1 VFELALSIISI
12 RFSKALKL
20 RFLAFAMTSFT
31 PDASGDLGLN
41 LIYEEAT
48 SKAPQKG
55 KKPKKRNK
63 YERRREKSRRVVGE
77 KQVAS
82 TATATATAT
91 ACEAQEPVRAATNE
105 HMTVEIEAEAITSG
119 PAPIEEVEER
129 TPAQPQP
136 ESAEEVFLTT
146 NELPHPP
153 DKPITEEPAA
163 SRKTHKT
170 TTLEDDEERAK
181 YMAEFHARPY
191 EMDRRSGASSRI
203 APSKASTHLFQDET
217 GCAQLGLHARLTT
230 CLTSRFHLERPT
242 VIQQRALSALEN
254 KGDANLFVQSETGSG
269 KTLAFL
275 LPIIQVR
282 ESLETNFEE
291 ESCPRESNT
300 VMVKT

>member
-1 VFELALSIISI
+1 
-12 RFSKALKL
+12 
-20 RFLAFAMTSFT
+20 MTSFT

-41 LIYEEAT
+41 LVYKEAT

-55 KKPKKRNK
+55 KKPRKRNK

-82 TATATATAT
+82 TATATA
-91 ACEAQEPVRAATNE
+91 CEAKEPVRAATNE
-105 HMTVEIEAEAITSG
+105 HMTVEIEAEATTSG
-119 PAPIEEVEER
+119 PTPIEEVEEL

-146 NELPHPP
+146 NKLPHPP
-153 DKPITEEPAA
+153 DKPITEEPTA
-163 SRKTHKT
+163 SRKAHTAT
-170 TTLEDDEERAK
+170 NLEDEEERAK

-191 EMDRRSGASSRI
+191 KMDRRSGASSRI
-203 APSKASTHLFQDET
+203 APSKASTHLFQDKT

-275 LPIIQVR
+275 LPIVQVR
-282 ESLETNFEE
+282 ESLETVLRRNAVSVKAALLWLRH
-291 ESCPRESNT
+291 ESIS
-300 VMVKT
+300 